1 MKVGDLVK
9 YHAAARAPK
18 IITVLGFL
26 HDKTNATVRWVKGLE
41 IDSTTQRLYEPEHC
55 EVISASR

>member
-18 IITVLGFL
+18 IIIVLGI
-26 HDKTNATVRWVKGLE
+26 VRQHGHQWAKGFE
-41 IDSTTQRLYEPEHC
+41 FGSTRQRLYDIEHC
-55 EVISASR
+55 EVISAIR

>member
-18 IITVLGFL
+18 IITVLGIIRQ
-26 HDKTNATVRWVKGLE
+26 HGHEWAKGIE
-41 IDSTTQRLYEPEHC
+41 IGDTKQRLYDIERC

>member
-9 YHAAARAPK
+9 YHAAAKAPK
-18 IITVLGFL
+18 IITVLGFIMEYSGQ
-26 HDKTNATVRWVKGLE
+26 WVKGLE
-41 IDSTTQRLYEPEHC
+41 IGSTTERLYEPKHC

>member
-9 YHAAARAPK
+9 YHSARRPPSV
-18 IITVLGFL
+18 IIVIGI
-26 HDKTNATVRWVKGLE
+26 VRQHGHQWAKGLE
-41 IDSTTQRLYEPEHC
+41 IGDTKQRLYDIEHC